1 MKKHQIVNTFFSGI
15 LILFMA
21 AAVDFGMEDANL
33 EKTTLKTRRVAK
45 LSVCFPRVPKLA
57 FCRKMPVPA
66 RVLTTNG
73 TLTCLRAVVLHL
85 FMAVV

>member
-15 LILFMA
+15 LIRA
-21 AAVDFGMEDANL
+21 TEAAVDFGMEDANL
-33 EKTTLKTRRVAK
+33 EKITLKTRRVAK

-57 FCRKMPVPA
+57 FCRKIPVPA

-73 TLTCLRAVVLHL
+73 ILIWPSQVVLPL

>member
-15 LILFMA
+15 LIMNME

-57 FCRKMPVPA
+57 FCRKIPVPA

-73 TLTCLRAVVLHL
+73 ILTRPKVVLPL